1 MSKKMFEDIV
11 SHIKRG
17 VPVLT
22 VNARLSRHIAR
33 AYDLRMRRE
42 GNTLWQT
49 PLILPLAS
57 WLERLWDGA
66 ASGPPLLDGLRA
78 GVLWEKA
85 VLGAVRALPGVLI
98 TRGVAQSAY
107 EAYSLLKEYS
117 ITLPKGGIYLTEEAR
132 ALWKWAGIYEAEV
145 KRLGFIDGPSLF
157 NAVIDLMDRGMVCP
171 PPSLVLAGFDELTPM
186 TARLIEALEKQGTE
200 VVFRPSPLPGPGSTI
215 TLPDM
220 SGRLIVRPCADET
233 GEAVQAARWLRSI
246 AGPGVRAGVIVPD
259 MKRYRDIIKREFR
272 AELTPRRILTDG
284 EGDDIFN
291 ISLGAPLYEEPLVNS
306 ALRVL
311 SIRGWMEDI
320 SAFSSVLLCPYFAC
334 ADAMALAGIDAALK
348 EANRLKAGLE
358 DARALASGAS
368 IKARFAEWI
377 AALREAPK
385 KELPGFWAHSFS
397 RFLKRVGWLGS
408 IKLSSREYQA
418 FAAWNGLLEGLSGL
432 DDLLGGISR
441 AEAVSRL
448 SSMAKDRIHQPE
460 NPDCGI
466 EALGLLESAGIGF
479 DHVWIMGCHERSF
492 PSQPSPNPFIPLHLQ
507 KMHGLPHSSHER
519 ELRFAKSTLKRVLD
533 GPGSITASYPLNF
546 DGKEARLSPLF
557 SGLNGRVADTGFD
570 ATSRLKDLSRNVRA
584 LEDMPAEPHIPVSP
598 EERGLLTGGTE
609 IIKNQSLCPF
619 KAFAAHRLNASAIAI
634 PDFGLSERERGGIL
648 HMAMKLFWEEL
659 GGSERLKGLKD
670 DGGLDGFIHD
680 LAQRAFAEVRLYPP
694 FSDRF
699 LEMERERCEA
709 LLKEWTEVESGR
721 EPFVVKMVEQRA
733 EIDINGLR
741 INGRLDR
748 VDAVEGQG
756 DVVIDYKS
764 GAVDKKDW
772 LTGRPRDPQLL
783 IYSLSGRFDA
793 ISFARVVPGD
803 CKFIG
808 ISSAE
813 GLLPGVLPLGQDR
826 VIGAL
831 GGDWDGLMAFW
842 KKTVE
847 DLASAFLSGV
857 ADVDPVEA
865 RGWNSPCAHCEM
877 ELLCRVVEMDV
888 PADADNGNGDGDDDD

>member
-1 MSKKMFEDIV
+1 MLEETF
-11 SHIKRG
+11 SHIKSG

-33 AYDLRMRRE
+33 EYDLRMRRE
-42 GNTLWQT
+42 GNSLWQT

-57 WLERLWDGA
+57 WLERLWESA

-107 EAYSLLKEYS
+107 EAYSLLKGHS
-117 ITLPKGGIYLTEEAR
+117 ITLPQGGIYLTEEAK
-132 ALWKWAGIYEAEV
+132 ALRKWTAIYEAEV
-145 KRLGFIDGPSLF
+145 RRLGFIDGPSVVW
-157 NAVIDLMDRGMVCP
+157 AVIDLIERGMVSP
-171 PPSLVLAGFDELTPM
+171 TPSLVLAGFDELTPAA
-186 TARLIEALEKQGTE
+186 ARLVAALEKNGTE
-200 VVFRPSPLPGPGSTI
+200 VIFRPSPLPGPDPAVS
-215 TLPDM
+215 LPDM

-233 GEAVQAARWLRSI
+233 QEAVQAARWLRSI

-291 ISLGAPLYEEPLVNS
+291 ISLGVPLYEEPLVNS
-306 ALRVL
+306 ALGVL
-311 SIRGWMEDI
+311 SIKGWREDI
-320 SAFSSVLLCPYFAC
+320 LRLSSVLLCPYFAC

-358 DARALASGAS
+358 DVRALARGGALG
-368 IKARFAEWI
+368 ARLGEWI

-408 IKLSSREYQA
+408 IRLSSREYQA

-432 DDLLGGISR
+432 DDVLGRISR

-448 SSMAKDRIHQPE
+448 ASMAKDRIHQPE

-466 EALGLLESAGIGF
+466 EALGLLESAGIRF

-507 KMHGLPHSSHER
+507 KTHGLPHSSHER
-519 ELRFAKSTLKRVLD
+519 ELWFAKSVLKRLFD
-533 GPGSITASYPLNF
+533 GSGAITASYPLKA
-546 DGKEARLSPLF
+546 DGKEARLSPLL
-557 SGLNGRVADTGFD
+557 SGLNGPTAGSGFD
-570 ATSRLKDLSRNVRA
+570 ATSRLKDLSRNVCA
-584 LEDMPAEPHIPVSP
+584 LEDMPAEPLIPVSP
-598 EERGLLTGGTE
+598 EERVRLTGGAE

-619 KAFAAHRLNASAIAI
+619 KAFATHRLNAKAIAA
-634 PDFGLSERERGGIL
+634 PDFGLSERERGSIL
-648 HMAMKLFWEEL
+648 HTAMKLFWEAL
-659 GGSERLKGLKD
+659 GGSEGLKGLKD
-670 DGGLDGFIHD
+670 GGGLDGFVHD
-680 LAQRAFAEVRLYPP
+680 LTLRAFTHVNLYPP

-709 LLKEWTEVESGR
+709 LLKEWAEVESGR
-721 EPFVVKMVEQRA
+721 EPFAVKMVERRA

-748 VDAVEGQG
+748 VDTVDGG

-764 GAVDKKDW
+764 GAVNKKDW
-772 LTGRPRDPQLL
+772 LTGRPKDPQLL

-793 ISFARVVPGD
+793 ISFARVVPGE
-803 CKFIG
+803 CRFIG
-808 ISSAE
+808 ISSA
-813 GLLPGVLPLGQDR
+813 GDLLPGVAPIEQDR
-826 VIGAL
+826 IIGAP
-831 GGDWDGLMAFW
+831 GGDWDGLMALW

-847 DLASAFLSGV
+847 DLAAAFLAGV

-865 RGWNSPCAHCEM
+865 IGRNSTCAHCDM
-877 ELLCRVVEMDV
+877 ALFCRVVEMDV
-888 PADADNGNGDGDDDD
+888 SGDADEGNGNGDGNGDG